1 MPQPDPPPATR
12 AGARDRTAAEVGCS
26 WRRTALL
33 LPACCRGLYFLP
45 GVFLRLKEE
54 LKSVLSNNPR
64 DFWRLFCVRTVA
76 ASKPPA
82 QWQAWDLFPAIS
94 GGGKRC
100 ATLRFTL
107 LRVEGQGDLETWLCR
122 SIISGKSPETQKH
135 QSNAF
140 FPGAI
145 RADETGWLR
154 GGLAG
159 PTGAHPHPRR
169 PHSCPG

>member
-1 MPQPDPPPATR
+1 M
-12 AGARDRTAAEVGCS
+12 
-26 WRRTALL
+26 ALL
-33 LPACCRGLYFLP
+33 VPACCRGLYFLT

-54 LKSVLSNNPR
+54 LKSVLSNKPR
-64 DFWRLFCVRTVA
+64 RFWRLFCVRTMA
-76 ASKPPA
+76 ASKPVASMGSLPSHL
-82 QWQAWDLFPAIS
+82 Q
-94 GGGKRC
+94 GGKRC
-100 ATLRFTL
+100 TTLPFTL
-107 LRVEGQGDLETWLCR
+107 LRVGGQGDLETWLCQ
-122 SIISGKSPETQKH
+122 SKKSGKCPETQKQ

-145 RADETGWLR
+145 RTDETGWLP